1 MPEVEGA
8 TAQAPH
14 PTRGLALVWCR
25 ATEEGFQQWEGMR
38 SDFLETREPGE
49 SGPVGA
55 KAETAPKVEAQRW
68 RDREQMHGDSRS
80 SQGRRLAWPTLTDC

>member
-14 PTRGLALVWCR
+14 PTPGLALVWCR
-25 ATEEGFQQWEGMR
+25 PQRKVFSSGWGCDLI
-38 SDFLETREPGE
+38 SLREPGE

-80 SQGRRLAWPTLTDC
+80 SQGRCLAWPTLTDC